1 MEKQDAWE
9 LRYGLV
15 KEYFQKHNTAK
26 IPVDYR
32 PQGIPLN
39 KWLNDQKQICLGKRP
54 GKSLSSESIQKLRAI
69 GVELN

>member
-1 MEKQDAWE
+1 M
-9 LRYGLV
+9 

-32 PQGIPLN
+32 PHGIPLN
-39 KWLNDQKQICLGKRP
+39 KWLNEQKQIYLGKRP
-54 GKSLSSESIQKLRAI
+54 GKSLSKENVEKLRAI